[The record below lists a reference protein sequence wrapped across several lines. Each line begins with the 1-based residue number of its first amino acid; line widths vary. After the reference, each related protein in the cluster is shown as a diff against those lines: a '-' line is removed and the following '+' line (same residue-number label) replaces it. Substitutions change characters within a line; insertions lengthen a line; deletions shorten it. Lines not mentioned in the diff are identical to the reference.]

1 MESTRNELQ
10 CVDCGRGGPSIALH
24 SGAVSAPSDEG
35 HVRITRVALC
45 ASCAARRV
53 ASQEPNFV

>member
-1 MESTRNELQ
+1 MGSHDDELH
-10 CVDCGRGGPSIALH
+10 CVDCGRNGPSIALH

-45 ASCAARRV
+45 ASCAERRV
-53 ASQEPNFV
+53 ASQEPTFV